1 MYRYKHRTYTSNI
14 SDLSQIPF
22 SDLVRDYEAAR
33 VRAFEYAKAAKAAL
47 VTRVREK
54 FLAEHGLNNSEVPY
68 EGSYEGINTDNIQVD
83 VNSLVEKESSVI
95 IEDFITKHSLAKKS
109 GWLFSQGLA
118 KFATLDLD
126 KNENG
131 LISAKK
137 LYLGSIRNNELLF
150 GCLLLF
156 KYSKRSSLLEKQT
169 AAERR
174 NYCSLVPLVMSAF
187 KRYQNIPYSKWDPL
201 EISGIT
207 EPNLASIMLAE
218 GLPSLGSEEI
228 MQIRDASLTFRSGEK
243 AGTKRSPVTTYT
255 LYTPAGTPLSSMPML
270 LRIMYCQT
278 WCAHPSVR
286 TEYMILD
293 PSNWDK
299 MPEALVEG
307 EIFKNS
313 DENPGYTDLGAKN
326 DLPWWL

>member
-1 MYRYKHRTYTSNI
+1 MYRYKQRTYTSNI

-33 VRAFEYAKAAKAAL
+33 VRAFEYARAAKAAL
-47 VTRVREK
+47 VTRENLRLGIDETE
-54 FLAEHGLNNSEVPY
+54 APY
-68 EGSYEGINTDNIQVD
+68 EGSYESSGPRVQVD

-95 IEDFITKHSLAKKS
+95 IEDFITKHSLVKKS
-109 GWLFSQGLA
+109 DWLFSQALA
-118 KFATLDLD
+118 KFATLPLE
-126 KNENG
+126 KNDNG

-137 LYLGSIRNNELLF
+137 LYLDKIRNNELLF

-174 NYCSLVPLVMSAF
+174 NFCGLVPLVMSAF
-187 KRYQNIPYSKWDPL
+187 KRYQNVMYSSWDPS

-207 EPNLASIMLAE
+207 EPNLASVMLAKDV
-218 GLPSLGSEEI
+218 PVLGSDELAS
-228 MQIRDASLTFRSGEK
+228 IRQASLTFRSGEK
-243 AGTKRSPVTTYT
+243 AGTQRNPVTTYT
-255 LYTPAGTPLSSMPML
+255 LYTPANTPLSGMPML

-278 WCAHPSVR
+278 WCAHPSIR

-293 PSNWDK
+293 PNNWDK
-299 MPEALVEG
+299 MPEPLVTG
-307 EIFKNS
+307 EIFQNS
-313 DENPGYTDLGAKN
+313 AENSPSTGLGAKI

>member
-1 MYRYKHRTYTSNI
+1 MYRYKQRTYTSNI

-33 VRAFEYAKAAKAAL
+33 VRAFEYARAAKAAL

-54 FLAEHGLNNSEVPY
+54 FLAEHGLNDSEVPY
-68 EGSYEGINTDNIQVD
+68 EGSYEGVNTDNIQVD
-83 VNSLVEKESSVI
+83 VNSIVEKESSII
-95 IEDFITKHSLAKKS
+95 IEAFITKHSLVKKS
-109 GWLFSQGLA
+109 DWLFSQALA
-118 KFATLDLD
+118 KFATLPLE
-126 KNENG
+126 KNDNG

-137 LYLGSIRNNELLF
+137 LYLDKIRNNELLF

-174 NYCSLVPLVMSAF
+174 NYCGLVPLIMSAF
-187 KRYQNIPYSKWDPL
+187 KRYQNVMYSSWDPS

-207 EPNLASIMLAE
+207 EPNLAGIMLASD
-218 GLPSLGSEEI
+218 LPSLGSEELAE
-228 MQIRDASLTFRSGEK
+228 IRQASLTFRSGEK
-243 AGTKRSPVTTYT
+243 AGTQRSPVTTYT
-255 LYTPAGTPLSSMPML
+255 LYTPSGTPLSGMPML

-278 WCAHPSVR
+278 WCAHPSIR

-293 PSNWDK
+293 PNNWDK
-299 MPEALVEG
+299 MPEPLVTG
-307 EIFKNS
+307 EIFQTVPENS
-313 DENPGYTDLGAKN
+313 PSTGLGAKI
-326 DLPWWL
+326 DLPWWI